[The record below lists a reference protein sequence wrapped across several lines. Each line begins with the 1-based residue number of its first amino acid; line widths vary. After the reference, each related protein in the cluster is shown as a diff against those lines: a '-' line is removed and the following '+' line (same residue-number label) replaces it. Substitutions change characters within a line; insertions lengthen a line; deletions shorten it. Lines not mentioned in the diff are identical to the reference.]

1 MDGEQSHFGNAD
13 SLITIDIGAIVANWQ
28 HLDSLS
34 PEATETAAV
43 VKADAYGLGAARI
56 APALAGVGCRSFFVM
71 SLAEAISINTAL
83 KDNGFHDAR
92 IFALGGCH
100 HGQEGDFAASGVIP
114 VINSLPQLER
124 WREWALE
131 STTRLPAAL
140 HIDTAMTRLGLDAD
154 EMARLN
160 DQLQIDGQWL
170 KAFDLHFV
178 MSHLSAGEDLTDS
191 TNDRQRD
198 AVSDLGN
205 AFPGVPFSLANSG
218 GTLRGGD
225 FHMALTRPGIALYG
239 LHPAGHEAA
248 NEQIDQAAKLQQV
261 VTWQARILQRRSA
274 RAGDRV
280 GYNGTHRLERD
291 SRIVT
296 LGVGYADGYPRALSN
311 RALVEIAGE
320 TAPVVGRVSM
330 DSITVDVTHI
340 EESRIA
346 SVNHATILGSRY
358 DLASMARDAGTI
370 GYEIL
375 TQLGRRPA
383 RRHLGG

>member
-43 VKADAYGLGAARI
+43 VKADAYGLGAASI
-56 APALAGVGCRSFFVM
+56 APALAGVGCRPS
-71 SLAEAISINTAL
+71 SCLAEAVSLRRRCN
-83 KDNGFHDAR
+83 KGFRTR
-92 IFALGGCH
+92 IFAPAAT
-100 HGQEGDFAASGVIP
+100 GQEGDFAANGVIP
-114 VINSLPQLER
+114 VINSLPQLDR

-131 STTRLPAAL
+131 GKTRLPAAL

-154 EMARLN
+154 EVARLN
-160 DQLQIDGQWL
+160 DQLQIDGHWL
-170 KAFDLHFV
+170 DAVDLCCV
-178 MSHLSAGEDLTDS
+178 MSHLSAGEDPADP
-191 TNDRQRD
+191 TNDRQLAD
-198 AVSDLGN
+198 FTELAT
-205 AFPGVPFSLANSG
+205 AFAGVPLSLANSG
-218 GTLRGGD
+218 GVLRGGG

-248 NEQIDQAAKLQQV
+248 GEQIDQAAKIQPA
-261 VTWQARILQRRSA
+261 VTWQARILQRRTA

-296 LGVGYADGYPRALSN
+296 LGVGYADGYPRALGN
-311 RALVEIAGE
+311 RASVEIAGE

-330 DSITVDVTHI
+330 DSITVDVTDI
-340 EESRIA
+340 AESRIA
-346 SVNHATILGSRY
+346 AVDHATILGSRY

-383 RRHLGG
+383 RRHIGG